1 MKAFVDKDLC
11 ISCGLCVQTCPDV
24 YSWDDDDKAEAID
37 AEVPEELE
45 EDVQEAADGCP
56 TDAISV
62 QD

>member
-24 YSWDDDDKAEAID
+24 FSWDDDDKAEAID

>member
-24 YSWDDDDKAEAID
+24 FSWDDDDKAEAID
-37 AEVPEELE
+37 DEVPEELE
-45 EDVQEAADGCP
+45 ADVQEAADGCP